1 MTALQVIWFFLV
13 GVLLV
18 GYTILDGFDLGVGFW
33 HLRAKGDDER
43 RAMLNA
49 VGPVWDGNE
58 VWLLTAGGALFGAF
72 PAVYASVF
80 SGFYLALMLVLLV
93 LMARAIS
100 FEFRSQVASTGWRS
114 AWDVIFSVSSTVA
127 ILLFG
132 VALGNVLRGIPL
144 DAAGNYT
151 GTFFGLLNPF
161 ALMTGVLGL
170 AMLAFHGALYLVVK
184 ASGDL
189 EERARSWVAPA
200 GFAYLALF
208 LISVVVTIT
217 TQGHLVDNYRAFP
230 LLLAIPVAVLSLI
243 SGALFLHRNGES
255 GRAFLCSSLS
265 IAAIWAQVGAGLF
278 PNLVPALGSP
288 ELSLT
293 LVNAASGE
301 LTLKAMLAIALLGMP
316 LVIGY
321 TAWVYWIFK
330 GKVDVSHESAHY

>member
-1 MTALQVIWFFLV
+1 MTALQVIWFFLL
-13 GVLLV
+13 GVLFV
-18 GYTILDGFDLGVGFW
+18 GYAILDGFDLGVGFW
-33 HLRAKGDDER
+33 HLGAKGDDER

-100 FEFRSQVASTGWRS
+100 FEFRSQVESSRWRR
-114 AWDVIFSVSSTVA
+114 AWDVVFSVSSTVA
-127 ILLFG
+127 IVLFG
-132 VALGNVLRGIPL
+132 VALGNILRGIPL

-161 ALMTGVLGL
+161 ALLTGVLGL
-170 AMLAFHGALYLVVK
+170 AMLAFHGALYVVIK
-184 ASGDL
+184 GSGDL
-189 EERARSWVAPA
+189 EERARGWAGLA
-200 GFAYLALF
+200 GFLYLALF
-208 LISVVVTIT
+208 LIAAVVTVA
-217 TQGHLVDNYRAFP
+217 TQGHLLDNYRAFP
-230 LLLAIPVAVLSLI
+230 LLWVLPVAVLSFI
-243 SGALFLHRNGES
+243 SGALFLHRNGEP

-278 PNLVPALGSP
+278 PKLVPALGAP

-293 LVNAASGE
+293 LANATSGE
-301 LTLKAMLAIALLGMP
+301 MTLKVMLIIALLGMP
-316 LVIGY
+316 VVVGY
-321 TAWVYWIFK
+321 TIWMYWAFK
-330 GKVDVSHESAHY
+330 GKVDVAHEGAHY

>member
-13 GVLLV
+13 GVLFI
-18 GYTILDGFDLGVGFW
+18 GYAILDGFDLGVGFW

-72 PAVYASVF
+72 PAVYATVF

-93 LMARAIS
+93 LMLRAIS
-100 FEFRSQVASTGWRS
+100 FEFRSQVDSPGWRK
-114 AWDVIFSVSSTVA
+114 AWDVVFSVSSTLA
-127 ILLFG
+127 IVLFG
-132 VALGNVLRGIPL
+132 VALGNILRGIPL
-144 DAAGNYT
+144 DAGGNYT

-170 AMLAFHGALYLVVK
+170 AMLAFHGALYMVMK
-184 ASGDL
+184 GSGDL
-189 EERARSWVAPA
+189 EERARGWAGPA
-200 GFAYLALF
+200 GVAYLVLF
-208 LISVVVTIT
+208 LIVVVVTAA
-217 TQGHLVDNYRAFP
+217 TQGHLLDNYRAYP
-230 LLLAIPVAVLSLI
+230 LLWAIPVAVLSLI

-278 PNLVPALGSP
+278 PRMVPALGAP

-293 LVNAASGE
+293 IVNASSGD
-301 LTLKAMLAIALLGMP
+301 LTLKAMFIIALLGMP
-316 LVIGY
+316 FVIGY
-321 TAWVYWIFK
+321 TGWVYWAFK
-330 GKVDVSHESAHY
+330 GKVDVSQESAHY

>member
-13 GVLLV
+13 GVLFV
-18 GYTILDGFDLGVGFW
+18 GYAILDGFDLGVGFW

-100 FEFRSQVASTGWRS
+100 FEFRSQVDSIGWRS

-127 ILLFG
+127 IVLFG
-132 VALGNVLRGIPL
+132 VALGNILRGIPL

-151 GTFFGLLNPF
+151 GSFFGLLNPF

-170 AMLAFHGALYLVVK
+170 AMLAFHGALYVVIK
-184 ASGDL
+184 GSGDL
-189 EERARSWVAPA
+189 EERARGWVGPA
-200 GFAYLALF
+200 GYVYLALF
-208 LISVVVTIT
+208 LIAVVVTVT
-217 TQGHLVDNYRAFP
+217 TQRHLLDNYRAFP
-230 LLLAIPVAVLSLI
+230 LLLAIPVAVLSFI

-278 PNLVPALGSP
+278 PTMVPALGNP

-293 LVNAASGE
+293 LSNAASGE
-301 LTLKAMLAIALLGMP
+301 LTLKVMLVIALLGVP

-321 TAWVYWIFK
+321 TAWVYWTFK
-330 GKVDVSHESAHY
+330 GKVDVGHEGAHY

>member
-1 MTALQVIWFFLV
+1 MTALQVIWFFLL
-13 GVLLV
+13 GVLFV
-18 GYTILDGFDLGVGFW
+18 GYAILDGFDLGVGFW

-100 FEFRSQVASTGWRS
+100 FEFRSQVDSPGWRS
-114 AWDVIFSVSSTVA
+114 TWDVVFSVSSTVA
-127 ILLFG
+127 IVLFG
-132 VALGNVLRGIPL
+132 VALGNILRGIPL

-161 ALMTGVLGL
+161 ALLTGVLGL
-170 AMLAFHGALYLVVK
+170 AMLAFHGALYMVLK
-184 ASGDL
+184 GAGEL
-189 EERARSWVAPA
+189 EARARGWAGPA
-200 GFAYLALF
+200 GYAYLALF
-208 LISVVVTIT
+208 LVTAVVTVA
-217 TQGHLVDNYRAFP
+217 TQGHLLDNYRAFP
-230 LLLAIPVAVLSLI
+230 LLWAIPVAVLALI
-243 SGALFLHRNGES
+243 AGALYLHRNGED
-255 GRAFLCSSLS
+255 GRAFILSSLS

-278 PNLVPALGSP
+278 PNLVPALGNP

-293 LVNAASGE
+293 LSNAASGP
-301 LTLKAMLAIALLGMP
+301 LTLKVMLIIALVGMP
-316 LVIGY
+316 FVLGY
-321 TAWVYWIFK
+321 TGWVYWAFK
-330 GKVDVSHESAHY
+330 GKVDVSQESAHY

>member
-1 MTALQVIWFFLV
+1 MTELQVIWFFLL
-13 GVLLV
+13 GVLFV
-18 GYTILDGFDLGVGFW
+18 GYAILDGFDLGVGFW

-80 SGFYLALMLVLLV
+80 SGFYLALMLVLLA

-100 FEFRSQVASTGWRS
+100 FEFRSQVASPGWRGV
-114 AWDVIFSVSSTVA
+114 WDVVFSLSSTLA
-127 ILLFG
+127 IVLFG
-132 VALGNVLRGIPL
+132 VALGNILRGIPL

-170 AMLAFHGALYLVVK
+170 VMLAFHGALYVVIK
-184 ASGDL
+184 GSGDL
-189 EERARSWVAPA
+189 EERARRWAGIA
-200 GFAYLALF
+200 GFLYLVLF
-208 LISVVVTIT
+208 LIAAVVTVA
-217 TQGHLVDNYRAFP
+217 TQGHLLDNYRAYP
-230 LLLAIPVAVLSLI
+230 LLWVLPVAVLSFI
-243 SGALFLHRNGES
+243 AGALFLHRNGEP

-265 IAAIWAQVGAGLF
+265 IAAIWAQLGAGLF
-278 PNLVPALGSP
+278 PNLVPALGNP

-293 LVNAASGE
+293 LGNAASGE
-301 LTLKAMLAIALLGMP
+301 LTLKAMLIIALLGMP
-316 LVIGY
+316 VVVGY
-321 TAWVYWIFK
+321 TIWMYWAFK
-330 GKVDVSHESAHY
+330 GKVDVAHEGSHY